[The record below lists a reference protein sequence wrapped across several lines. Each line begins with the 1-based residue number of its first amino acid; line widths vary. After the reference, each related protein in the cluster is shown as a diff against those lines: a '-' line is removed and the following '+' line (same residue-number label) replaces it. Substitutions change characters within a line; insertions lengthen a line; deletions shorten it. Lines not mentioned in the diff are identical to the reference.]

1 MLAATLNQIPE
12 RTPKKELEAKLF
24 AELKRAEAAFQSAA
38 AEEKETARERYCN
51 ILDRFHSVVLG
62 QKPLEFDPQ
71 A

>member
-12 RTPKKELEAKLF
+12 RTHKKELEAKLF
-24 AELKRAEAAFQSAA
+24 AELKSAEAAFQSAA

-62 QKPLEFDPQ
+62 QKPSEFDPQ